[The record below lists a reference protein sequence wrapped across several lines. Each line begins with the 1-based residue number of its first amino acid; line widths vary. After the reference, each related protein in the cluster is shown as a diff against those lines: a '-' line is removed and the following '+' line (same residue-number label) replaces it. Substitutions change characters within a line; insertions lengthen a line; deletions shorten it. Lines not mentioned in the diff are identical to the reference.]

1 MENQTPEIPEQSKK
15 RIYVAREECTR
26 YDEVTGKYNFKPLDP
41 EYFKKYYQAHKEKT
55 KCEICGKTTGKFK
68 MYRHLKSQKCLRAS
82 NMNRLLTPDK
92 IKEMNEPSDNTICN
106 ILEILD

>member
-15 RIYVAREECTR
+15 RTYVAREECTR
-26 YDEVTGKYNFKPLDP
+26 YDAETGKYNIKPIDP
-41 EYFKKYYQAHKEKT
+41 EYFKKYYQTHNEKV

-68 MYRHLKSQKCLRAS
+68 MFRHVKSQKCQKA
-82 NMNRLLTPDK
+82 NRTNQLFTPDK
-92 IKEMNEPSDNTICN
+92 IKEMNTPPDNTICN